1 MKKIAGLILITM
13 CMCAAAR
20 AQRADVLIQLDEPF
34 FDALLDGV
42 FAAGGAPEFP
52 LALNDAKSQNP
63 NDTAAAA
70 VSPSPVSAASPL
82 VARFDA
88 DGKPEITHRKIEP
101 AAPCEAKIRLLREID
116 GTRTAVR
123 LRDGQIVAPLAFSGN
138 YDAPIVG
145 CIAFS
150 GVARVRVDL
159 EFDQPGQRLI
169 GRATVLD
176 VELSGAGGLGSSAL
190 GRLVQSAIDKKVNPI
205 EVLKLDKLTFN
216 LPLPNN
222 ASLQMKAVAIRTVV
236 SGGVAQ
242 AAITF
247 EFAK

>member
-1 MKKIAGLILITM
+1 MTM
-13 CMCAAAR
+13 FLFTAAQ

-42 FAAGGAPEFP
+42 FNAGGAPEFP
-52 LALNDAKSQNP
+52 LAGNQVNKSNPQTAITAVNSNSPPTENSTLIARFDDQGKAVIIHQNP
-63 NDTAAAA
+63 N
-70 VSPSPVSAASPL
+70 
-82 VARFDA
+82 
-88 DGKPEITHRKIEP
+88 P
-101 AAPCEAKIRLLREID
+101 APPCQQTVRLLREIN

-123 LRDGQIVAPLAFSGN
+123 LRDGQIVAPLAFTGN
-138 YDAPIVG
+138 YDAPFVG

-176 VELSGAGGLGSSAL
+176 VELSGSGGLGGSAL

-205 EVLKLDKLTFN
+205 EVFKLEKLAFN

-222 ASLQMKAVAIRTVV
+222 ASLQMKAVAIRTAVN
-236 SGGVAQ
+236 GGVAQ

-247 EFAK
+247 QFTK